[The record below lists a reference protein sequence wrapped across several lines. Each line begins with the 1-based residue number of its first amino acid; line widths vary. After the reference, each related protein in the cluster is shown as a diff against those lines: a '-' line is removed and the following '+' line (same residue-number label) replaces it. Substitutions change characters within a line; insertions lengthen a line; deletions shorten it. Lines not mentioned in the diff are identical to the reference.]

1 MIRINSVLTTK
12 RKVMKS
18 VVYIEN
24 LASAWDLERLS
35 KIIDVCTFSYS
46 EE

>member
-1 MIRINSVLTTK
+1 MKINTVLTTN

-35 KIIDVCTFSYS
+35 KIIAV
-46 EE
+46 